1 VPLLEQ
7 VLNKNQGKVKIVFK
21 NLPLKMHDQAQA
33 AALAALAAGKQGK
46 FWEYHDELFAEKII
60 TQVSFERIATE
71 LGLELEKFK
80 TDMQSKELVNRLRN
94 DMAEAQENGITGTP
108 SIFINGRKLQQR
120 SLNGFQKLI
129 DEEMEKLSK

>member
-21 NLPLKMHDQAQA
+21 NLPLKMHDQAQP

-46 FWEYHDELFAEKII
+46 FWEYHDELFAEKKI

-80 TDMQSKELVNRLRN
+80 TDMKSKELTNRLRN
-94 DMAEAQENGITGTP
+94 DMVEAQQNGITGTP

-120 SLNGFQKLI
+120 SLKGFQKLI

>member
-1 VPLLEQ
+1 MPLLEQ

>member
-1 VPLLEQ
+1 
-7 VLNKNQGKVKIVFK
+7 
-21 NLPLKMHDQAQA
+21 MHDQAQA

-46 FWEYHDELFAEKII
+46 FWEYHDELFAEKKI